1 MTATDQ
7 ARALVL
13 SRIRAGLGVS
23 GRDRAREAAVEER
36 LRARQRGT
44 IPARA
49 RASREALIELMTTML
64 AAQGAEITRAET
76 PEDAVRAIVGDLRGN
91 ALPLRLRM
99 GADAQLAALP
109 WDMTPEVERVFGP
122 ANGGDRASL
131 SRALVA
137 AAETGT
143 MVLVSGADNPTT
155 LAFLPETHFILVSA
169 SDVVGSYEEAFDLVR
184 ATYGERLGEAPG
196 RTSRLPRTTSRVAPH
211 VDGRASNHA
220 GSYAWPRTV
229 NLISGPSRTADIE
242 QTIVRGAHGPKR
254 LHVVILG

>member
-1 MTATDQ
+1 MTPSNQ

-13 SRIRAGLGVS
+13 SRIRAGLGVT

-36 LRARQRGT
+36 LRAHPRGT

-49 RASREALIELMTTML
+49 HASREALIELMTTML
-64 AAQGAEITRAET
+64 AAQGAEVTRAAT
-76 PEDAVRAIVGDLRGN
+76 PEDAVRAVAEDLRN
-91 ALPLRLRM
+91 HNLPSRLRV
-99 GADAQLAALP
+99 GGDAQLAALP
-109 WDMTPEVERVFGP
+109 WDVMPGVELVFGP
-122 ANGGDRASL
+122 ANGEDRAGL
-131 SRALVA
+131 SRAVAA

-143 MVLVSGADNPTT
+143 LVLVSGADNPTT

-169 SDVVGSYEEAFDLVR
+169 GDVVGSYEEAFDRLR
-184 ATYGERLGEAPG
+184 AIYGEGAL
-196 RTSRLPRTTSRVAPH
+196 
-211 VDGRASNHA
+211 
-220 GSYAWPRTV
+220 PRTV

>member
-1 MTATDQ
+1 MTPSHQ

-13 SRIRAGLGVS
+13 SRIRAGLGVA

-36 LRARQRGT
+36 LRAHPRGT

-49 RASREALIELMTTML
+49 HASREALIELMTTML
-64 AAQGAEITRAET
+64 AAQGAEVTRAAT
-76 PEDAVRAIVGDLRGN
+76 PEDAVRAVAEDLRN
-91 ALPLRLRM
+91 HDLPSRLRM

-109 WDMTPEVERVFGP
+109 WGVMPRVELVFGP
-122 ANGGDRASL
+122 ANGEDRAGL
-131 SRALVA
+131 SRAVAA

-143 MVLVSGADNPTT
+143 LVLVSGTDNPTT
-155 LAFLPETHFILVSA
+155 LAFLPETHFILIRA
-169 SDVVGSYEEAFDLVR
+169 GDVVGSYEEAFDRLR
-184 ATYGERLGEAPG
+184 AIYGEGVL
-196 RTSRLPRTTSRVAPH
+196 
-211 VDGRASNHA
+211 
-220 GSYAWPRTV
+220 PRTV